1 MRIVCYGDSNTWGFN
16 PLTGKRY
23 EKPYPVLLREL
34 FPDDEIISEGLNGRT
49 MVYDDPFD
57 KDRNAKKDIQRL
69 IKTHLPIDVLIIML
83 GTNDAK
89 RIFSTNPTSL
99 QKGMRALI
107 YQVLDA
113 DLYRSGFAMPKIL
126 VVRPP
131 RMHPLYYKNAET
143 NMTFGEPGYQMLEQA
158 GEALSAIPTM
168 FKDAGVDYL
177 DTGDICMAQAYDGIH
192 MDAENHA
199 NLAQALEKRIRSYQ

>member
-49 MVYDDPFD
+49 MVYDDPFG

-113 DLYRSGFAMPKIL
+113 DLYRSGFAMPIF
-126 VVRPP
+126 VWP
-131 RMHPLYYKNAET
+131 RRMTAFIWMQRIMPTWPKPSRKGSGLT
-143 NMTFGEPGYQMLEQA
+143 NECLNKYG
-158 GEALSAIPTM
+158 
-168 FKDAGVDYL
+168 
-177 DTGDICMAQAYDGIH
+177 
-192 MDAENHA
+192 
-199 NLAQALEKRIRSYQ
+199 